1 MALNVQDK
9 YVNNNY
15 THNIIICMHNYLT
28 PFFIKH
34 KTAEIAIIMAITL
47 NINTPSTLPT
57 ISPPLV
63 PDVVEISVYK

>member
-1 MALNVQDK
+1 MYRPRVSVAHDV
-9 YVNNNY
+9 YNNY
-15 THNIIICMHNYLT
+15 III

-34 KTAEIAIIMAITL
+34 KTAEIAIIMAVTL

-63 PDVVEISVYK
+63 PDVVEISVIII